1 MVDLR
6 PLIRKHHAEIRTFRR
21 YLFTDA
27 ADSTTTIAAEDGLA
41 MILSRESQTLQ
52 RLGPVKSLTDRHAQ
66 LTIVADVVEQAV
78 MLEDDQLSGS
88 LLTFSVASH
97 HRQLHSRL
105 TVNLEEAVAWIRAIL
120 GPDWSE
126 HVYAG
131 GALSTTGSGRG
142 PQRLTTQFFYLF
154 ITPAGVPHNPPA
166 TFRLATTPVRDY

>member
-6 PLIRKHHAEIRTFRR
+6 PLTRKHETEIRAFRR

-27 ADSTTTIAAEDGLA
+27 ADSTATIAADDGIAL
-41 MILSRESQTLQ
+41 ILSGKSQTLQ
-52 RLGPVKSLTDRHAQ
+52 RFGPVKSVTDRHAE

-105 TVNLEEAVAWIRAIL
+105 TVNLEEAAAWIRTIL
-120 GPDWSE
+120 GPNWSE
-126 HVYAG
+126 YVYAG
-131 GALSTTGSGRG
+131 GALSTTRSGQG

-154 ITPAGVPHNPPA
+154 ITPSGKPHDPPDN
-166 TFRLATTPVRDY
+166 FHLATTPIRDY

>member
-6 PLIRKHHAEIRTFRR
+6 PLIRKHEAEIRAFRR

-27 ADSTTTIAAEDGLA
+27 ADSTATIAAEDGIA
-41 MILSRESQTLQ
+41 RILSGGSQTLQ
-52 RLGPVKSLTDRHAQ
+52 RFGPVKSVTDRHAQ
-66 LTIVADVVEQAV
+66 LTIVADVVEQGV
-78 MLEDDQLSGS
+78 MLEDDQLSGYQ
-88 LLTFSVASH
+88 LTFSVAAH
-97 HRQLHSRL
+97 HRDLHTRL

-126 HVYAG
+126 HVYSG

-154 ITPAGVPHNPPA
+154 ITPSGVPHDPPA
-166 TFRLATTPVRDY
+166 KFHLATTPVRDY

>member
-6 PLIRKHHAEIRTFRR
+6 PLIRKHEAEIRAFRR

-27 ADSTTTIAAEDGLA
+27 ADSTATIASDDGIA
-41 MILSRESQTLQ
+41 MILSGESQALQ
-52 RLGPVKSLTDRHAQ
+52 RFGPVKSVTDRHAQ
-66 LTIVADVVEQAV
+66 FTIVADVVDQAV
-78 MLEDDQLSGS
+78 MLEDDQLRGS
-88 LLTFSVASH
+88 LLTFSVVSH

-126 HVYAG
+126 HVYGG
-131 GALSTTGSGRG
+131 GALSTTGSGQG

-154 ITPAGVPHNPPA
+154 ITPAGKPHDPPA
-166 TFRLATTPVRDY
+166 NFHLATTPIRDY